1 MEIHNNCKSIVM
13 KKIYIILSLIFLFN
27 SCETENKIHYA
38 IVIHGGAGTILKE
51 NMSDEL
57 EVAYKEKIKE
67 ALDAGHYILK
77 TNGTS
82 IDAVEAA
89 IKILEDSELFN
100 AGKGSVLS
108 NNEEVEMDAS
118 IMTGRN
124 LNAGAISGIKHIKNP
139 ISLAR
144 KVMEESEHV
153 FLSGKGA
160 EDFGVYKGFET
171 VDNNSFITD
180 RRLNSIRNIKRK
192 NSIQNN
198 KFGTVGCV
206 ALDKFGNITSGT
218 STGGMTNKKWNRIG
232 DVPIIGAGTYANN
245 KTCGI
250 SSTGWGEYF
259 IRNVVAYDIS
269 SQIDYLKIGINEA
282 AKNTLKK
289 VKDLGG
295 SGGVIGIDSYGNVMM
310 DFNTKGMYR
319 GYINSDGE
327 TKIKIYQ

>member
-1 MEIHNNCKSIVM
+1 MN
-13 KKIYIILSLIFLFN
+13 KIYTLFILILSII
-27 SCETENKIHYA
+27 SCDTKNKIEYA

-51 NMSDEL
+51 NMSDDL
-57 EVAYKEKIKE
+57 EALYKEKMRE
-67 ALDAGHYILK
+67 ALNAGNYILK
-77 TNGTS
+77 NDGTS
-82 IDAVEAA
+82 LDAVEAA

-118 IMTGRN
+118 IMTGHN
-124 LNAGAISGIKHIKNP
+124 LNAGSISGIKHIKNP

-160 EDFGVYKGFET
+160 EDFAVYKGFKT
-171 VDNNSFITD
+171 INNKSFITE
-180 RRLNSIRNIKRK
+180 RRLNSVRNAKKRD
-192 NSIQNN
+192 SIQDN

-250 SSTGWGEYF
+250 SSTGWGEFF

-269 SQIDYLKIGINEA
+269 SQIDYLKIDINQA

-295 SGGVIGIDSYGNVMM
+295 TGGVIGIDSNGNVMM

-319 GYINSDGE
+319 GYVKSDGE
-327 TKIKIYQ
+327 TTIEIYQ

>member
-1 MEIHNNCKSIVM
+1 MHIIF
-13 KKIYIILSLIFLFN
+13 ILILSLI
-27 SCETENKIHYA
+27 SCTTENEIEYA

-57 EVAYKEKIKE
+57 EVLYKNKMKE
-67 ALDAGHYILK
+67 ALETGEYILK
-77 TNGTS
+77 NDGTS
-82 IDAVEAA
+82 LDAVEAA

-118 IMTGRN
+118 IMTGHN

-144 KVMEESEHV
+144 KVMDESEHI

-160 EDFGVYKGFET
+160 EDFAVSKGFET
-171 VDNNSFITD
+171 IENNSFITE
-180 RRLNSIRNIKRK
+180 RRLNSVRNAKKRD
-192 NSIQNN
+192 SIQDN

-269 SQIDYLKIGINEA
+269 SQIDYLKIDINQA

-295 SGGVIGIDSYGNVMM
+295 TGGVIGIDSNGNVMM

-319 GYINSDGE
+319 GYVKSDGE
-327 TKIKIYQ
+327 TTIEIYQ

>member
-1 MEIHNNCKSIVM
+1 M
-13 KKIYIILSLIFLFN
+13 KKKYTLLVLILLII
-27 SCETENKIHYA
+27 SCETVNKNEFA

-57 EVAYKEKIKE
+57 ETAYKDKMKE
-67 ALDAGHYILK
+67 ALEAGHYILK
-77 TNGTS
+77 TSGTS

-100 AGKGSVLS
+100 AGRGSVLS

-118 IMTGRN
+118 IMTGHN

-160 EDFGVYKGFET
+160 EDFAVSKGFET
-171 VDNNSFITD
+171 VENNSFIID
-180 RRLNSIRNIKRK
+180 RRLNSVRNAKKRD
-192 NSIQNN
+192 SIQNN

-269 SQIDYLKIGINEA
+269 SQIDYLKIDINQA

-295 SGGVIGIDSYGNVMM
+295 SGGVIGIDSNGNIMM

-327 TKIKIYQ
+327 TKIEIYQ

>member
-1 MEIHNNCKSIVM
+1 M
-13 KKIYIILSLIFLFN
+13 KKKYTLLVLILLII
-27 SCETENKIHYA
+27 SCKTVNKNDFA

-51 NMSDEL
+51 NMSNEL
-57 EVAYKEKIKE
+57 ESAYKDKMKE
-67 ALDAGHYILK
+67 ALDAGYYILE
-77 TNGTS
+77 TSGTS

-100 AGKGSVLS
+100 AGRGSVLS

-118 IMTGRN
+118 IMTGHN
-124 LNAGAISGIKHIKNP
+124 LNAGAISGIKQIKNP

-153 FLSGKGA
+153 FLSGEGA
-160 EDFGVYKGFET
+160 EDFAVSKGFET
-171 VDNNSFITD
+171 VENNSFITE
-180 RRLNSIRNIKRK
+180 RRLNSVRNAKKRD
-192 NSIQNN
+192 SIQNN

-269 SQIDYLKIGINEA
+269 TQIDYLKIDINQA

-295 SGGVIGIDSYGNVMM
+295 SGGVIGIDSDGNIMM

-327 TKIKIYQ
+327 TKIEIYQ